1 MKTGKSQSIL
11 TISAVAFVAA
21 LLIDLYLI
29 FAAPSNIEL
38 IIAVSLIVIVD
49 TYFLVDGILEKVDE
63 IVAINIDKQNELT
76 KVEKGIYSVAKR
88 EEISRNQSMSAMLNA
103 MVDIREQNAKSCVD
117 SAEQDKMLTKLCIK
131 KDMDNANKIINSNER
146 IAVLIAKMAAANAKS
161 SDEAIEILNDIYRG
175 LEQGGH
181 KEDAISRAGADGL
194 GVVNNT
200 DTVNTDL
207 FNDLDEID
215 NLDIFGK
222 LDLSDNS
229 AAADDLY
236 MTDNFASV
244 ENEGIVDNIDAVDN
258 LVAEDDLAATDDL
271 AVLDYLGLIDSSG
284 MVDNLDE
291 YEDNSIG
298 KTDKYRDYG
307 IDEADDYEY
316 SGIDDEAGDY
326 ENDGIGEADDYEYN
340 GIDDEADDY
349 ENDGIGE
356 ADDYEYNGIDDE
368 AGEYEDDG
376 TEDEIDDYEDDIDE
390 MDEYEDD
397 KVYEMPEM
405 VNTLD
410 DDMEYTRLKVMNL

>member
-103 MVDIREQNAKSCVD
+103 MVDIREQGKKSYVD
-117 SAEQDKMLTKLCIK
+117 FAEQDKMLTKLSIK

-146 IAVLIAKMAAANAKS
+146 IAVLIAKMAADNAKL
-161 SDEAIEILNDIYRG
+161 SDEAIEILNDICRS
-175 LEQGGH
+175 LEQGSH
-181 KEDAISRAGADGL
+181 KEDENCKADVADS
-194 GVVNNT
+194 GVVNNANMANM
-200 DTVNTDL
+200 DV
-207 FNDLDEID
+207 FNDLDEVD
-215 NLDIFGK
+215 NLDIFNN
-222 LDLSDNS
+222 LDMVNNMEDADDL
-229 AAADDLY
+229 AAEDDLY
-236 MTDNFASV
+236 MANNSA
-244 ENEGIVDNIDAVDN
+244 
-258 LVAEDDLAATDDL
+258 VAENSDKADSMAADDLAATDDL
-271 AVLDYLGLIDSSG
+271 AMFDYLGLIDSLG

-291 YEDNSIG
+291 YKDNDTRDETDIFED
-298 KTDKYRDYG
+298 DMEDEADDYDDMEDEADDYG
-307 IDEADDYEY
+307 DMEDEINDYDDDAEDEADDYEDD
-316 SGIDDEAGDY
+316 IDDEM
-326 ENDGIGEADDYEYN
+326 
-340 GIDDEADDY
+340 
-349 ENDGIGE
+349 
-356 ADDYEYNGIDDE
+356 
-368 AGEYEDDG
+368 
-376 TEDEIDDYEDDIDE
+376 DDYEDDMVDETDDYEDDTDDE

>member
-103 MVDIREQNAKSCVD
+103 MVDIREQGKKSYVD
-117 SAEQDKMLTKLCIK
+117 FAEQDKMLTKLSIK

-146 IAVLIAKMAAANAKS
+146 IAVLIAKMAADNAKL
-161 SDEAIEILNDIYRG
+161 SDEAIEILNDICRS
-175 LEQGGH
+175 LEQGSH
-181 KEDAISRAGADGL
+181 KENAISRVDADNL
-194 GVVNNT
+194 DVVDNADMANM
-200 DTVNTDL
+200 DM
-207 FNDLDEID
+207 FNDLDEVD
-215 NLDIFGK
+215 NLDIFGNP
-222 LDLSDNS
+222 DMTDNMEN
-229 AAADDLY
+229 AAGPDVENALY
-236 MTDNFASV
+236 MTDNFAAV
-244 ENEGIVDNIDAVDN
+244 ENADTVDSTDA
-258 LVAEDDLAATDDL
+258 ADDLAATDDL
-271 AVLDYLGLIDSSG
+271 AMLDYLGLIDSLG

-291 YEDNSIG
+291 YKDNDTKD
-298 KTDKYRDYG
+298 KTD
-307 IDEADDYEY
+307 I
-316 SGIDDEAGDY
+316 
-326 ENDGIGEADDYEYN
+326 
-340 GIDDEADDY
+340 
-349 ENDGIGE
+349 
-356 ADDYEYNGIDDE
+356 
-368 AGEYEDDG
+368 YEDD
-376 TEDEIDDYEDDIDE
+376 IDDYEDEMDDYEDDMVDGTNDYEDDMEDETDDYEDDMVDETDDYEDDMVDETDDYEDDTDDE